1 VTADNSKGG
10 PMGWAEL
17 RFSVIGSLLASP
29 PSEGELGAAIEE
41 LAARRWRHPVTGQW
55 TAFGASTI
63 ERWFYLAKGTD
74 DPIAA
79 LRRKVRKD
87 AGRNKAIKAAL
98 LDEVRRQYQAYP
110 GWSYKLHADNLR
122 ALIEKKPEL
131 GPTPSYS
138 TVRRRMVEQ
147 GWVRRKM
154 PRNPTAGQRRA
165 IERLELRE
173 VRSYEASYVHALW
186 HYDFHVG
193 RRKVVTE
200 DAEWHVPEMLAV
212 LDDRSRLCCHAQ
224 WYLAESA
231 ENLVHG
237 LRQAYH
243 KRGLPRAEMH
253 DNGGAMRA
261 EEVENGGERLGI
273 VHEPTLSYS
282 PYQNAKCETFW
293 TSVEGRLMAMVQRV
307 EPLRLDFL
315 NRATQ
320 AWVEQE
326 YNREVHEEL
335 GVSPLDRMLEGPD
348 VSRPAPDTET
358 LRFYFT
364 ARKSRTQRRSDG
376 TVSIEGVR
384 FELPSRLRF
393 RDRVWVRYQKWD
405 LSMAYVVDGKTDD
418 LLAHIYP
425 LDKERNATG
434 IRRALEPTLD
444 PSGFRPAADEVDPLP
459 PLMRKYLAE
468 YAATGLP
475 PAYLP
480 KEEVGGSGD
489 EEDDHE

>member
-1 VTADNSKGG
+1 MTADNSKGG

-29 PSEGELGAAIEE
+29 PSEGELGVAIEE

-55 TAFGASTI
+55 TTFGASTI
-63 ERWFYLAKGTD
+63 ERWFYLAKDAD

-87 AGRNKAIKAAL
+87 AGRNKAIKAVL

-122 ALIEKKPEL
+122 ALIEEKPEL

-154 PRNPTAGQRRA
+154 PRNPTPGQRRA

-193 RRKVVTE
+193 RRKVVTA

-261 EEVENGGERLGI
+261 EEVGNGGERLGI
-273 VHEPTLSYS
+273 VAEPTLSYS
-282 PYQNAKCETFW
+282 PYQNAKIETFW
-293 TSVEGRLMAMVQRV
+293 SSVEGRLMAMVQRV
-307 EPLRLDFL
+307 KPLRLDFL

-358 LRFYFT
+358 LRFCFT

-393 RDRVWVRYQKWD
+393 CDRVWVRYQKWD

-434 IRRALEPTLD
+434 IRRTLKPTLD
-444 PSGFRPAADEVDPLP
+444 PSGFRPGADEVDPLP
-459 PLMRKYLAE
+459 PLMRKYLTE

-480 KEEVGGSGD
+480 KEEAGGPGN

>member
-1 VTADNSKGG
+1 
-10 PMGWAEL
+10 MGWAEL
-17 RFSVIGSLLASP
+17 RFSVIGPLLASP
-29 PSEGELGAAIEE
+29 PSEGELGVAIEE

-55 TAFGASTI
+55 TTFGASTI
-63 ERWFYLAKGTD
+63 ERWFYLAKGAD

-122 ALIEKKPEL
+122 ALVEGKPEL

-138 TVRRRMVEQ
+138 TVRRRMVES

-154 PRNPTAGQRRA
+154 PRNPTPGQRRA
-165 IERLELRE
+165 IERLERRE
-173 VRSYEASYVHALW
+173 VRSYEASHVHALW
-186 HYDFHVG
+186 HYDFHEG
-193 RRKVVTE
+193 SRKVVTT
-200 DAEWHVPEMLAV
+200 DAEWHVPQLFAV

-224 WYLAESA
+224 WYLLEETDS
-231 ENLVHG
+231 LVHG

-261 EEVENGGERLGI
+261 QEIESGAERLGI
-273 VHEPTLSYS
+273 VAEPTLSYS
-282 PYQNAKCETFW
+282 PYQNAKAEVFW
-293 TSVEGRLMAMVQRV
+293 SSVEGRLIAMLKRV
-307 EPLRLDFL
+307 EPLKLDFL

-335 GVSPLDRMLEGPD
+335 GVPPLERMLEGPD

-364 ARKSRTQRRSDG
+364 RRERRTQRRSDG
-376 TVSIEGVR
+376 TVSIRGVR

-393 RDRVWVRYQKWD
+393 CDRVWVRYQKWD
-405 LSMAYVVDGKTDD
+405 LSMAYVVDEKTND

-425 LDKERNATG
+425 LDKERNAAG
-434 IRRALEPTLD
+434 IRRSLEPTVD
-444 PSGFRPAADEVDPLP
+444 PSGFRPPAEQVDPLP
-459 PLMRKYLAE
+459 PLMRKYLAA

-480 KEEVGGSGD
+480 KEEADIGPRD